1 MAMESPLAINEDF
14 NLSTSR
20 STTVVE
26 LAALIWRL
34 IKGAAPLRFAHDPPF
49 EFDVQRR
56 EPEVT
61 KAARMLGFE
70 ASTSLEDMLGEVIP
84 WIDAELSAGRL

>member
-1 MAMESPLAINEDF
+1 L
-14 NLSTSR
+14 
-20 STTVVE
+20 V
-26 LAALIWRL
+26 
-34 IKGAAPLRFAHDPPF
+34 HDPPF

-56 EPEVT
+56 VPDVT

-70 ASTSLEDMLGEVIP
+70 ATTSLEDMLGEVIP